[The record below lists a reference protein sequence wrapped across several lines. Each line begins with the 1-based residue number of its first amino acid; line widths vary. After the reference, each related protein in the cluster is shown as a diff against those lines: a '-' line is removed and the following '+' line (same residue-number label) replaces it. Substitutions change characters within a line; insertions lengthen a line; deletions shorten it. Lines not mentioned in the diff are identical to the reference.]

1 MSSAEARS
9 ASTNNDQAL
18 GNFPQEITAM
28 KSHYPVLD
36 GLRGTAAFS
45 VFLFHFCE
53 MLVPDLAHNPMPHTF
68 LAVDFFFALSG
79 FVLGHA
85 YDARLARDA
94 GAREKLTLW
103 GYFKRRLIRL
113 HPMVVAAMVIALI
126 AYLADPFVGDSQ
138 RIGVKLPWSLLATAF
153 LLNLLLLPTPTLPNT
168 FGETHSVDGPSWTL
182 LQEYIANLLYGL
194 FGRKLTLGIHI
205 LLCVASAVA
214 LTLTAVHFGDLGH
227 GWGWSDFWVAPVRL
241 VCPFLLGLLVSRS
254 KLSWAVPHP
263 FIILSLVLLAV
274 FFAPIMGRLN
284 GLFEAACVIIL
295 FPAVL
300 AGGTG
305 ADTMRGWQGRICRF
319 AGNLS
324 YPLYIIHYPFIYL
337 FAHWNWSTHP
347 TPVVR
352 GVVVSLLYVSVVLFA
367 YVLMR
372 WYDRPVRA
380 WLSKRMLHHT
390 GASGE
395 SFTAPSAGAVF
406 APDRPLLQPAV
417 PPDR

>member
-1 MSSAEARS
+1 
-9 ASTNNDQAL
+9 
-18 GNFPQEITAM
+18 M

-94 GAREKLTLW
+94 SAREKLTLW
-103 GYFKRRLIRL
+103 GFLKRRLIRL

-126 AYLADPFVGDSQ
+126 AYIADPFVGDSQ
-138 RIGVKLPWSLLATAF
+138 RIGVKLPWSLLASAF

-182 LQEYIANLLYGL
+182 LQEYLANLLYGL
-194 FGRKLTLGIHI
+194 FGQKLTLGIHI
-205 LLCVASAVA
+205 VLCVASAVA

-241 VCPFLLGLLVSRS
+241 ACPFLLGLLVSRCR
-254 KLSWAVPHP
+254 LSWPVPYP
-263 FIILSLVLLAV
+263 FIILSVALLAV
-274 FFAPIMGRLN
+274 FFAPIMGRQN

-300 AGGTG
+300 AAGTG
-305 ADTMRGWQGRICRF
+305 VGAMEGWQGRLCRF
-319 AGNLS
+319 AGNVS
-324 YPLYIIHYPFIYL
+324 YPLYIVHYPFIYL

-347 TPVVR
+347 TPMVR
-352 GVVVSLLYVSVVLFA
+352 GVVVTLLYVFVVLLS
-367 YVLMR
+367 YGLMR

-380 WLSKRMLHHT
+380 WLSKRMLRHAGT
-390 GASGE
+390 PGE
-395 SFTAPSAGAVF
+395 SPMTPSAGSVF
-406 APDRPLLQPAV
+406 APERPLLQPAAT
-417 PPDR
+417 PDRN